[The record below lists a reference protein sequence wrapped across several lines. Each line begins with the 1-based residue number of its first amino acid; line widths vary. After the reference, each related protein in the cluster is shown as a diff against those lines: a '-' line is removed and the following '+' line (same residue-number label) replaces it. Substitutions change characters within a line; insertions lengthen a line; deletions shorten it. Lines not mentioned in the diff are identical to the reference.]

1 MKNMKRYK
9 NKIQILSQVSADTNN
24 MSRVVSIINDETQ
37 RGWNLSMTDMEQEIQ
52 QDEEINLE
60 VRLIMKK

>member
-1 MKNMKRYK
+1 MKRYK